1 MKERP
6 SWIIYPGDC
15 RVVMGCRAD
24 ETVDAVVTDPP
35 YGLEFMGK
43 DWDRA
48 LPDPEVWRQALRVLK
63 PGGHLMAFGAPRL
76 YHRMACHIEDAGF
89 ELRDCL
95 MWMFGSGFPKSL
107 DVSKAIDGL
116 HGAEREVVGISAG
129 GFAGGTGQHAG
140 QGGSYNYRLT
150 HDKTIP
156 ATDDAKRWQGWGTA
170 LKPAYEPIILA
181 RKPLRG
187 TVAANVLEHG
197 TGAINV
203 DGCRVEGAVP
213 QGISSAPSSWK
224 VTTERRQSNPH
235 DAGRWPA
242 NVLHDGSPEV
252 LRLFPGSG
260 GDSPARFFYCA
271 KASTSEREAGMEG
284 EDQEWVDPTREEGS
298 AGRDNPRAG
307 AGRQGQRANAHPT
320 VKPLDLMRWC
330 VRLVTPPGGLVLDP
344 FAGSGTTI
352 CAAVLENRN
361 AIGIELSEDYCRIAR
376 QRVESWENSDQA
388 RQGDLFGA

>member
-1 MKERP
+1 M
-6 SWIIYPGDC
+6 
-15 RVVMGCRAD
+15 
-24 ETVDAVVTDPP
+24 
-35 YGLEFMGK
+35 
-43 DWDRA
+43 
-48 LPDPEVWRQALRVLK
+48 
-63 PGGHLMAFGAPRL
+63 
-76 YHRMACHIEDAGF
+76 
-89 ELRDCL
+89 
-95 MWMFGSGFPKSL
+95 
-107 DVSKAIDGL
+107 
-116 HGAEREVVGISAG
+116 
-129 GFAGGTGQHAG
+129 
-140 QGGSYNYRLT
+140 
-150 HDKTIP
+150 
-156 ATDDAKRWQGWGTA
+156 
-170 LKPAYEPIILA
+170 
-181 RKPLRG
+181 
-187 TVAANVLEHG
+187 
-197 TGAINV
+197 
-203 DGCRVEGAVP
+203 
-213 QGISSAPSSWK
+213 
-224 VTTERRQSNPH
+224 
-235 DAGRWPA
+235 
-242 NVLHDGSPEV
+242 LHDGSPEV

-284 EDQEWVDPTREEGS
+284 EDREWVDPTREEGS